1 MRNAESRCIHEYWFS
16 NYEVTTMSSEY
27 AVELEGISKTF
38 PGGVQANKD
47 ITLRI
52 RRGEVLGLLGENGA
66 GKSTLMNLLYGLLK
80 PDEGR
85 IVINGEEVDLKS
97 PQDAIVRGVGMVHQH
112 FKLIPVLTVTENVV
126 LGLEPILKKMD
137 VRSMPGGTTIGSIL
151 PIDFGTAAKRI
162 VKIGEENGLPVDP
175 NAKILN
181 LSVGLQQ
188 RVEIIKMLYREADI
202 LILDEPTSV
211 LTPHEVDDLFVTLKD
226 FIKAGKTI
234 ILITHKLRESMA
246 LCDRIC
252 VLRDG
257 ELVGLVDR
265 DDTSP
270 QQLAQMMVGRPV
282 VFTTKKEPK
291 VPGDVVLSVED
302 IHVQDN
308 RDLEKVKGI
317 SFEVRA
323 GEIFGIAGV
332 QGNGQTELVE
342 ALTGIR
348 KTVSG
353 KVMIKGKDITGKKP
367 RFVREAGVSHIP
379 EDRQKRGIILPF
391 TIEENIALGSHY
403 REPFAGG
410 PRDLLIAPKRI
421 RDATL
426 DLVDDYSIRL
436 SSVDA
441 LASTLSGGNQQK
453 VVVARELATE
463 PILVIAAQPTRGLD
477 VGATEYIHN
486 VLIALRDAGLA
497 VLLVSAELDEITNLA
512 DRIGVIYDGQ
522 IVAVKAPGE
531 ATQTELGLLM
541 AGHTDETS
549 KEEVVV

>member
-1 MRNAESRCIHEYWFS
+1 
-16 NYEVTTMSSEY
+16 MSSEY

-38 PGGVQANKD
+38 PGGVEANKD
-47 ITLRI
+47 ITLRV
-52 RRGEVLGLLGENGA
+52 RKGEVLGLLGENGA

-112 FKLIPVLTVTENVV
+112 FKLIPVLNVTENVV

-137 VRSMPGGTTIGSIL
+137 VRRMPGGTTIGSVL
-151 PIDFGTAAKRI
+151 PIDFGSAAKRI
-162 VKIGEENGLPVDP
+162 IEIGRENGLPVDP
-175 NAKILN
+175 NVKIRN

-211 LTPHEVDDLFVTLKD
+211 LTPHEVDDLFVTLKN
-226 FIKAGKTI
+226 FVKAGKTI

-257 ELVGLVDR
+257 ELVGLVNR

-270 QQLAQMMVGRPV
+270 EQLAQMMVGRPV
-282 VFTTKKEPK
+282 VFTTEKEPK
-291 VPGDVVLSVED
+291 APGDVVLSVED
-302 IHVQDN
+302 FRVLDN
-308 RDLEKVKGI
+308 REQEKVRGI
-317 SFEVRA
+317 SFDVRA

-353 KVMIKGKDITGKKP
+353 KVVVDGRDITGKKP
-367 RFVREAGVSHIP
+367 RVVREAGVSHIP
-379 EDRQKRGIILPF
+379 EDRHKRGIILPF

-410 PRDLLIAPKRI
+410 PRALAIEHGNI

-426 DLVDDYSIRL
+426 GLVEDYSIRL
-436 SSVDA
+436 STVDS

-463 PILVIAAQPTRGLD
+463 PKLVIAAQPTRGLD

-486 VLIALRDAGLA
+486 VLIALRDAGVA
-497 VLLVSAELDEITNLA
+497 VLLVSAELDEILNLA

-522 IVAVKAPGE
+522 IVAVRAPGE
-531 ATQTELGLLM
+531 ATATELGLLM
-541 AGHTDETS
+541 AGHADETS
-549 KEEVVV
+549 KEEVVA